1 MMIESWRGDGGVGT
15 STEFECRYA
24 KGHVHQILREVALER
39 LRTSGRTVH
48 GGLRV
53 WVAVFP
59 ALLWFYAT
67 LGLLLFVHLSPA
79 WVVVCTVSLGLAVTA
94 NFTVVHHTAL
104 HQALVRS
111 RRVNWAIAYL
121 AAPLAISSRWWTA
134 KHNEGHHA
142 FTNVEGLDGDV
153 SQGSIVRLHSLQPL
167 RRWHRYQHL
176 YVWALYPFVGAAMAL
191 NGDRQF
197 ILFGRL
203 KGRKV
208 RDANAVR
215 TLVLTVEKFGM
226 LPVFLALGF
235 AFHPAYGVLA
245 VLAGVFL
252 VAGTALA
259 AILAPTHYV
268 EEVEFPVPDGGAIA
282 SEWAVTQVL
291 GAANVRLG
299 NPLLRWYFGG
309 LNQHIE
315 HHLFPRIAHVH
326 LRSIAPG
333 IKATCED
340 LGLPYHELPNL
351 RAAFASHYRFLR
363 ELGREAA
370 VASSSVERATTASP
384 AVLQPVTHP

>member
-1 MMIESWRGDGGVGT
+1 VGPSTDGA
-15 STEFECRYA
+15 CRYA
-24 KGHVHQILREVALER
+24 TGDVHGVLREVALER
-39 LRTSGRTVH
+39 LRASGRKAR
-48 GGLRV
+48 GGLRG
-53 WVAVFP
+53 WVAVVP

-67 LGLLLFVHLSPA
+67 LGLLLFAHLSLA
-79 WVVVCTVSLGLAVTA
+79 WDVVCTVSLGLAVTA

-104 HQALVRS
+104 HQALARS
-111 RRVNWAIAYL
+111 RKVNWAIAYL
-121 AAPLAISSRWWTA
+121 AAPLAISCRWWTV

-153 SQGSIVRLHSLQPL
+153 SQGAILRLDSLQPL
-167 RRWHRYQHL
+167 RPWHRYQHL

-191 NGDRQF
+191 NGDREF
-197 ILFGRL
+197 IVFGRV

-208 RDANAVR
+208 RDANALR
-215 TLVLTVEKFGM
+215 TFGLTVEKFGV

-235 AFHPAYGVLA
+235 ATHPAYGVLA

-268 EEVEFPVPDGGAIA
+268 ESVEFPVPDRGVVA

-340 LGLPYHELPNL
+340 LGLPYHEFPNL

-363 ELGREAA
+363 ALGCDAT
-370 VASSSVERATTASP
+370 VASSASERATAPRS
-384 AVLQPVTHP
+384 AVLEPLTHP